1 MSTGTLRAVLLLAA
15 PFFAGCKT
23 GLPASQAEHWSVESV
38 PARMVKHFTGYRA
51 DRDGAFVD
59 YQYQKKKHI
68 NRTLR
73 RHFANN
79 SANSPIDL
87 SVQRRMSLSRCMRT
101 CSNSIARSSS
111 ASFSDSRCC
120 AREVS
125 SETMIDNSAT
135 AADPSAIS
143 VPTSS
148 VKGRSGIDAP
158 KNIFKPMPVPVK
170 TGMDAGSRRENATGQ
185 VPGAPIRSD
194 RIGAPVTCLVA
205 FS

>member
-15 PFFAGCKT
+15 PFFAACKT

-79 SANSPIDL
+79 SANSPIEPNDA
-87 SVQRRMSLSRCMRT
+87 SQTNRRPPHSLAPDPLYYMGVESLVMGVVTLGVTGAFLPIPIDSLLATFDGGWGEFGRG
-101 CSNSIARSSS
+101 
-111 ASFSDSRCC
+111 FSQG
-120 AREVS
+120 
-125 SETMIDNSAT
+125 
-135 AADPSAIS
+135 ADAE
-143 VPTSS
+143 
-148 VKGRSGIDAP
+148 A
-158 KNIFKPMPVPVK
+158 
-170 TGMDAGSRRENATGQ
+170 Q
-185 VPGAPIRSD
+185 VPPSVSKFRVKN
-194 RIGAPVTCLVA
+194 R
-205 FS
+205 